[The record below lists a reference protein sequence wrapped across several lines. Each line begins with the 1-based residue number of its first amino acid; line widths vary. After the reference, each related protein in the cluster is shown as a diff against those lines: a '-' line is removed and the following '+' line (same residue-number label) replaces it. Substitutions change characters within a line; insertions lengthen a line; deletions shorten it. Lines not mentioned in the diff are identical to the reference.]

1 MIIIYNWL
9 EGILNLDSSFKS
21 LNVSSRLLEIV
32 YGKEEEEEGLGIE
45 GLKIFLE
52 ITLGLDKNSKCLKL
66 LNNEAEKS
74 RIETVALS
82 ISSAISSTSK
92 FFTSCLK
99 KTDYNSIEQ
108 PKKKTLT
115 KRQIALLGLLG
126 RFYGN
131 PMKKAVQDSF
141 FT

>member
-32 YGKEEEEEGLGIE
+32 YGKEEEGLGIE

-52 ITLGLDKNSKCLKL
+52 ITLGLDKNAECLKL
-66 LNNEAEKS
+66 LNNETEKS

-108 PKKKTLT
+108 PKKKILT